1 MMLLPHMAENI
12 NDRRVQLR
20 TRIST
25 NIKILRGRLGM
36 SQEALADRAGLH
48 RTHISQ
54 LERGTLN
61 LGLDTLIVVA
71 AALGVEEVELLAV
84 PTEMPEPVRRGPRR
98 RVPVEANHV
107 PETQADSS
115 EKERNGKSGAKGTR
129 RG

>member
-1 MMLLPHMAENI
+1 MAENI
-12 NDRRVQLR
+12 SERRDELR

-25 NIKILRGRLGM
+25 NIKIFRGKLGM

-61 LGLDTLIVVA
+61 LGLDTLIVIA

-84 PTEMPEPVRRGPRR
+84 PTEIPEPLRTGPRKR
-98 RVPVEANHV
+98 NSAETGHEPK
-107 PETQADSS
+107 TQAGSP
-115 EKERNGKSGAKGTR
+115 EKERNIKGSEKGR
-129 RG
+129 RRD

>member
-1 MMLLPHMAENI
+1 MLLPHMAENI
-12 NDRRVQLR
+12 DDRRDELR

-25 NIKILRGRLGM
+25 NIKILRGKIGM

-84 PTEMPEPVRRGPRR
+84 PTEMPKPVRRGPLRR
-98 RVPVEANHV
+98 IPAVANHV
-107 PETQADSS
+107 PETKADSS
-115 EKERNGKSGAKGTR
+115 EKERNGKSGAKSRR

>member
-1 MMLLPHMAENI
+1 MLLPYMAENI
-12 NDRRVQLR
+12 NERRDELR

-25 NIKILRGRLGM
+25 NIKIFRGKLGM

-84 PTEMPEPVRRGPRR
+84 PTEIPEPLQRGPRKR
-98 RVPVEANHV
+98 ISAGASHV
-107 PETQADSS
+107 PKTQADSS
-115 EKERNGKSGAKGTR
+115 EKERNRKRGEKGR
-129 RG
+129 HRD

>member
-1 MMLLPHMAENI
+1 MAENI
-12 NDRRVQLR
+12 NERRDELR

-25 NIKILRGRLGM
+25 NIKILRGKLGM

-84 PTEMPEPVRRGPRR
+84 PTEVPEPIQRGPRKR
-98 RVPVEANHV
+98 IPVSANHV
-107 PETQADSS
+107 PQTQAGGS
-115 EKERNGKSGAKGTR
+115 EKGRNRNGDDKGGR
-129 RG
+129 RD

>member
-1 MMLLPHMAENI
+1 MLLPHMAENI
-12 NDRRVQLR
+12 NERRDELR

-25 NIKILRGRLGM
+25 NIKIYRGKLGM

-84 PTEMPEPVRRGPRR
+84 PTEVPEPIQRGPRKR
-98 RVPVEANHV
+98 IPVSARDV
-107 PETQADSS
+107 QQTQVAGS
-115 EKERNGKSGAKGTR
+115 EKDRNRTGDDKGGR
-129 RG
+129 RD

>member
-1 MMLLPHMAENI
+1 MAENI
-12 NDRRVQLR
+12 NERRDELR

-25 NIKILRGRLGM
+25 NIKIFRGKLGM

-61 LGLDTLIVVA
+61 LGLDTLIVIA

-84 PTEMPEPVRRGPRR
+84 PTEMPEPLRTGPRK
-98 RVPVEANHV
+98 RVSAETKYV
-107 PETQADSS
+107 PKTQADSPK
-115 EKERNGKSGAKGTR
+115 KERNIEAGEKGKR
-129 RG
+129 RD

>member
-12 NDRRVQLR
+12 NDRRDELR

-25 NIKILRGRLGM
+25 NIKILRGKLGM

-54 LERGTLN
+54 LERGALN

-84 PTEMPEPVRRGPRR
+84 PTEEPEPVQRGPRR
-98 RVPVEANHV
+98 RIATEKNQV
-107 PETQADSS
+107 PETQVGHSG
-115 EKERNGKSGAKGTR
+115 KEQTR
-129 RG
+129 K

>member
-1 MMLLPHMAENI
+1 MLLPHMAENI
-12 NDRRVQLR
+12 NERRAELR

-25 NIKILRGRLGM
+25 NIKIYRGKLGM

-84 PTEMPEPVRRGPRR
+84 PSEMPEPVQRGPRK
-98 RVPVEANHV
+98 RVSAAASHV
-107 PETQADSS
+107 PKTQANSP
-115 EKERNGKSGAKGTR
+115 EKERNSKRSEKGGHR
-129 RG
+129 D

>member
-1 MMLLPHMAENI
+1 MLLPHMAENI
-12 NDRRVQLR
+12 NERRDELR

-25 NIKILRGRLGM
+25 NIKILRGKLGM

-84 PTEMPEPVRRGPRR
+84 PTEVPEPVQRGPRKR
-98 RVPVEANHV
+98 IPVSVSHV
-107 PETQADSS
+107 QHQAGGS
-115 EKERNGKSGAKGTR
+115 EKDRNRKGDAKGGR
-129 RG
+129 RD

>member
-1 MMLLPHMAENI
+1 MLLSHMAENI
-12 NDRRVQLR
+12 NERRAELR

-25 NIKILRGRLGM
+25 NIKIYRGKLGM

-71 AALGVEEVELLAV
+71 AALGVEEIELLAV
-84 PTEMPEPVRRGPRR
+84 PTEMPEPVQRGPRKQ
-98 RVPVEANHV
+98 VSAAASHEPK
-107 PETQADSS
+107 TQADSP
-115 EKERNGKSGAKGTR
+115 EKERNSKRSEKGGHR
-129 RG
+129 D

>member
-1 MMLLPHMAENI
+1 MLLPYMAENI
-12 NDRRVQLR
+12 SERRDELR

-25 NIKILRGRLGM
+25 NIKIFRGKLGM

-61 LGLDTLIVVA
+61 LGLDTLIVIA

-84 PTEMPEPVRRGPRR
+84 PTEIPEPLRTGPRKR
-98 RVPVEANHV
+98 ISA
-107 PETQADSS
+107 ETKHEPKMQADSP
-115 EKERNGKSGAKGTR
+115 EKERNIKGGEKGR
-129 RG
+129 RRD

>member
-1 MMLLPHMAENI
+1 MLLPHMAENI
-12 NDRRVQLR
+12 NERRDELR

-25 NIKILRGRLGM
+25 NIKILRGKLGM

-84 PTEMPEPVRRGPRR
+84 PTEVPEPVQRGPRKR
-98 RVPVEANHV
+98 IPVSASHV
-107 PETQADSS
+107 SQAQAGGS
-115 EKERNGKSGAKGTR
+115 EKGRNRSGDDKGGR
-129 RG
+129 RD